1 MSRNAPSK
9 RGRIAWHP
17 KERLRKRSL
26 KYLPCRLATNR
37 RIAMDW
43 QRVTPST
50 SRIGSSPKGHFPPV
64 EETALLILFKN
75 TFILYLMI
83 LDVIDVLRLELT
95 VLECQ
100 PLFAFRIKRDTN
112 IFIIHPGVCENKSCR
127 LSPGSEIIVSQLVC
141 RRHFRDE
148 RTRVFT
154 QTKWATKWIKYLA
167 DSLIYML
174 I

>member
-1 MSRNAPSK
+1 MSRNALSK

-37 RIAMDW
+37 RIAMDS

-50 SRIGSSPKGHFPPV
+50 SRIGTSPKGHFPPV
-64 EETALLILFKN
+64 EKTALLILFKN

-95 VLECQ
+95 VFQCQ
-100 PLFAFRIKRDTN
+100 PLFAFKIKRDTN
-112 IFIIHPGVCENKSCR
+112 IFIIHPGVCQNKSCR
-127 LSPGSEIIVSQLVC
+127 LSPGSEIVVGELVF

-148 RTRVFT
+148 RTSVYSN
-154 QTKWATKWIKYLA
+154 QMSDK
-167 DSLIYML
+167 MN
-174 I
+174 